1 MSDQIK
7 NNQEQKQRLSVTNA
21 DLTAMFWRSNIFQG
35 SWNFERMQA
44 LGWAYTFLP
53 VLKRLYP
60 ENNEARRK
68 AIKSHLEFF
77 NTQPFVAAPILGIAA
92 TLEEQRA
99 NGEPIEDGAIQSVKV
114 GMMGPLAGVG
124 DPIFWGTARP
134 IFAALGASLA
144 ISGSI
149 LGPIVFFVGFNIVR
163 LLVRYYGLML
173 GYKQGTNLVGESSG
187 NLLQKVTE
195 GASILGLF
203 IIGVLVNQWTKI
215 KVVVPLPSVEGQE
228 PQILQNVFD
237 SLIPGL
243 LSLGLLFLC
252 MWLLRKGV
260 SPIVQIFAGF
270 AIGIL
275 GYWAHI
281 LG

>member
-124 DPIFWGTARP
+124 DPIF
-134 IFAALGASLA
+134 
-144 ISGSI
+144 
-149 LGPIVFFVGFNIVR
+149 
-163 LLVRYYGLML
+163 
-173 GYKQGTNLVGESSG
+173 
-187 NLLQKVTE
+187 
-195 GASILGLF
+195 
-203 IIGVLVNQWTKI
+203 
-215 KVVVPLPSVEGQE
+215 
-228 PQILQNVFD
+228 
-237 SLIPGL
+237 
-243 LSLGLLFLC
+243 
-252 MWLLRKGV
+252 
-260 SPIVQIFAGF
+260 
-270 AIGIL
+270 
-275 GYWAHI
+275 
-281 LG
+281 

>member
-1 MSDQIK
+1 M
-7 NNQEQKQRLSVTNA
+7 A
-21 DLTAMFWRSNIFQG
+21 DLNKQKVAVQEKDLSAMFWRSNLFQG

-44 LGWAYTFLP
+44 LGWAFTFLP

-92 TLEEQRA
+92 SLEEQRA
-99 NGEPIEDGAIQSVKV
+99 NGADIEDGAVQSVKI

-144 ISGSI
+144 LSGSI
-149 LGPIVFFVGFNIVR
+149 LGPLVFLIGFNAVR
-163 LLVRYYGLML
+163 LIVRYYGLIL
-173 GYKQGTNLVGESSG
+173 GYRQGTDLVGESSG
-187 NLLQKVTE
+187 GMLQKVTE

-203 IIGVLVNQWTKI
+203 IIGVLVNQWTRI
-215 KVVVPLPSVEGQE
+215 NVVVELPKASPDAPTVT
-228 PQILQNVFD
+228 LQSVFD

-243 LSLGLLFLC
+243 LSLGLLFVC
-252 MWLLRKGV
+252 MWGLRKGI
-260 SPIVQIFAGF
+260 SPITQIFIGF

-275 GYWAHI
+275 GYWAGI